1 MLIKIYAAATL
12 IMSVITFAAFGNDKK
27 KAKRSMWRTP
37 EAVLLTLSLL
47 GGSIGALA
55 GMRFFNFKKRGF
67 SLFHH
72 KTRKPKFIILVPL
85 TLIIWAALGVLLV
98 KTSL

>member
-55 GMRFFNFKKRGF
+55 GMRFF
-67 SLFHH
+67 HH
-72 KTRKPKFIILVPL
+72 KTRKTKFIILVPL

>member
-55 GMRFFNFKKRGF
+55 GMRFF
-67 SLFHH
+67 HH

-98 KTSL
+98 KASL

>member
-27 KAKRSMWRTP
+27 KAKRNMWRTP

-55 GMRFFNFKKRGF
+55 GMRF
-67 SLFHH
+67 FHH

>member
-12 IMSVITFAAFGNDKK
+12 IMSVITFAVFGNDKK

-37 EAVLLTLSLL
+37 EVVLLTLSLL

-55 GMRFFNFKKRGF
+55 G
-67 SLFHH
+67 
-72 KTRKPKFIILVPL
+72 
-85 TLIIWAALGVLLV
+85 VLLV

>member
-55 GMRFFNFKKRGF
+55 GMRFF
-67 SLFHH
+67 HH

-98 KTSL
+98 ITSL

>member
-1 MLIKIYAAATL
+1 
-12 IMSVITFAAFGNDKK
+12 
-27 KAKRSMWRTP
+27 MWRTP

-55 GMRFFNFKKRGF
+55 GMRF
-67 SLFHH
+67 FHH

>member
-12 IMSVITFAAFGNDKK
+12 IMSVITFAVFGNDKK

-37 EAVLLTLSLL
+37 ETVLLTLSLL

-55 GMRFFNFKKRGF
+55 GMRF
-67 SLFHH
+67 FHH

>member
-55 GMRFFNFKKRGF
+55 GMRFF
-67 SLFHH
+67 HH
-72 KTRKPKFIILVPL
+72 KTRKPKFIIFVPL

>member
-1 MLIKIYAAATL
+1 MLIKIYTAATL

-55 GMRFFNFKKRGF
+55 GMRFF
-67 SLFHH
+67 HH

>member
-27 KAKRSMWRTP
+27 KSKRSMWRTP

-55 GMRFFNFKKRGF
+55 GMRF
-67 SLFHH
+67 FHH

>member
-55 GMRFFNFKKRGF
+55 GMRFF
-67 SLFHH
+67 HH

-85 TLIIWAALGVLLV
+85 MLIIWAALGVLLV